1 MSLLIF
7 LKIFAVC
14 LLGAMSPGPSMV
26 VVINNAIFKN
36 RLNGI
41 LTSIGHGVGIG
52 IYALFAVLGIALIIK
67 TNLYVFNVIKFLSII
82 FLVYLGVN
90 LMITNDKLE
99 FDGKNINSGF
109 TSFLQGLSISLL
121 NPKIFIWFIAI
132 YSQFMSVDNDMIF
145 NTILILTASIID
157 AIWYVILTLLVTTNI
172 ALDFIKDKSV
182 LLQKFVGSVFI
193 IIGFYYNRFN
203 FLIFQTKYNL
213 IYLV

>member
-1 MSLLIF
+1 MYLLIF

-121 NPKIFIWFIAI
+121 NPKIFIWFVAI

-193 IIGFYYNRFN
+193 IIGVIL
-203 FLIFQTKYNL
+203 LIQIL
-213 IYLV
+213 IWE

>member
-82 FLVYLGVN
+82 FLVYLGLN
-90 LMITNDKLE
+90 LMITDDKLE
-99 FDGKNINSGF
+99 FDGKDINSGF

-121 NPKIFIWFIAI
+121 NPKIFIWFVAI

-193 IIGFYYNRFN
+193 IIGALL
-203 FLIFQTKYNL
+203 LIELL
-213 IYLV
+213 I

>member
-67 TNLYVFNVIKFLSII
+67 TNLFVFNLIKFLSII
-82 FLVYLGVN
+82 FLIYLGVKS
-90 LMITNDKLE
+90 IVANDRLE
-99 FDGKNINSGF
+99 FDGKDINSGF
-109 TSFLQGLSISLL
+109 ISFLQGLSISLL
-121 NPKIFIWFIAI
+121 NPKIFIWFVAI

-145 NTILILTASIID
+145 NTILILTASIVD

-182 LLQKFVGSVFI
+182 SLQKFVGSVFI
-193 IIGFYYNRFN
+193 IIGALL
-203 FLIFQTKYNL
+203 LIELL
-213 IYLV
+213 I

>member
-7 LKIFAVC
+7 FKIFAVC

-36 RLNGI
+36 RLNGF

-67 TNLYVFNVIKFLSII
+67 TNLFVFNVIKFLSII
-82 FLVYLGVN
+82 FLLYLGVK
-90 LMITNDKLE
+90 LIITNDKLK
-99 FDGKNINSGF
+99 FDRKDISSGF

-121 NPKIFIWFIAI
+121 NPKIFIWFVAI
-132 YSQFMSVDNDMIF
+132 YSQFMSENNDIIF

-182 LLQKFVGSVFI
+182 MLQKFVGSIFI
-193 IIGFYYNRFN
+193 IIGALL
-203 FLIFQTKYNL
+203 FLEL
-213 IYLV
+213 LV

>member
-82 FLVYLGVN
+82 FLVYLGIN
-90 LMITNDKLE
+90 LMITDDKLE
-99 FDGKNINSGF
+99 FDGKDINSGF

-121 NPKIFIWFIAI
+121 NPKIFIWFVAI

-193 IIGFYYNRFN
+193 IIGALL
-203 FLIFQTKYNL
+203 LIELL
-213 IYLV
+213 I

>member
-7 LKIFAVC
+7 LKILAVC

-193 IIGFYYNRFN
+193 IIGALL
-203 FLIFQTKYNL
+203 LIELL
-213 IYLV
+213 I

>member
-82 FLVYLGVN
+82 FLVYLGIN
-90 LMITNDKLE
+90 LMITDDKLE
-99 FDGKNINSGF
+99 FDGKDINSGF

-121 NPKIFIWFIAI
+121 NPKIFIWFVAI

-193 IIGFYYNRFN
+193 IIGVIL
-203 FLIFQTKYNL
+203 LIQIL
-213 IYLV
+213 IWE

>member
-193 IIGFYYNRFN
+193 IIGALL
-203 FLIFQTKYNL
+203 LIELL
-213 IYLV
+213 I

>member
-52 IYALFAVLGIALIIK
+52 IYALFAVLGIAFIIK

-121 NPKIFIWFIAI
+121 NPKIFIWFVAI

-157 AIWYVILTLLVTTNI
+157 ASWYVILTLLVTTNI

-193 IIGFYYNRFN
+193 IIGALL
-203 FLIFQTKYNL
+203 LIELL
-213 IYLV
+213 I

>member
-82 FLVYLGVN
+82 FLVYLGIN

-99 FDGKNINSGF
+99 FDGKDINSGF
-109 TSFLQGLSISLL
+109 TSFVQGLSISIL
-121 NPKIFIWFIAI
+121 NPKIFIWFVAI

-193 IIGFYYNRFN
+193 IIGVIV
-203 FLIFQTKYNL
+203 LIQIL
-213 IYLV
+213 IWE

>member
-90 LMITNDKLE
+90 LVITNDKLE

-193 IIGFYYNRFN
+193 IIGTLL
-203 FLIFQTKYNL
+203 LIELL
-213 IYLV
+213 I

>member
-41 LTSIGHGVGIG
+41 LTSIGHGVCIG

-82 FLVYLGVN
+82 FLVYLGIN

-99 FDGKNINSGF
+99 FDGKDINSGF

-121 NPKIFIWFIAI
+121 NPKIFIWFVAI

-193 IIGFYYNRFN
+193 IIGVIL
-203 FLIFQTKYNL
+203 LIQIL
-213 IYLV
+213 IWE

>member
-67 TNLYVFNVIKFLSII
+67 TNLFVFNLIKFLSII
-82 FLVYLGVN
+82 FLVYLGVK
-90 LMITNDKLE
+90 LIIANDKLE
-99 FDGKNINSGF
+99 FDRKDIKSGF

-121 NPKIFIWFIAI
+121 NPKIFIWFVAI
-132 YSQFMSVDNDMIF
+132 YSQFMSVNNDMIF
-145 NTILILTASIID
+145 NTILILTASIVD

-172 ALDFIKDKSV
+172 ALDFIKDKSF

-193 IIGFYYNRFN
+193 IISALLLVEL
-203 FLIFQTKYNL
+203 LI
-213 IYLV
+213 

>member
-90 LMITNDKLE
+90 LVITDDKLE

-121 NPKIFIWFIAI
+121 NPKIFIWFVAI
-132 YSQFMSVDNDMIF
+132 YSQFMSVDNDIIF

-193 IIGFYYNRFN
+193 IIGALL
-203 FLIFQTKYNL
+203 LIELL
-213 IYLV
+213 I

>member
-82 FLVYLGVN
+82 FLLYLGIN
-90 LMITNDKLE
+90 LMNTNDKLE
-99 FDGKNINSGF
+99 FDGKDINSGF

-121 NPKIFIWFIAI
+121 NPKIFIWFVAI

-193 IIGFYYNRFN
+193 IIGALL
-203 FLIFQTKYNL
+203 LIELL
-213 IYLV
+213 I

>member
-41 LTSIGHGVGIG
+41 LTSIGHGIGIG

-99 FDGKNINSGF
+99 FDGKDINSGF

-121 NPKIFIWFIAI
+121 NPKIFIWFVAI

-182 LLQKFVGSVFI
+182 LLKKFVGSVFV
-193 IIGFYYNRFN
+193 IIGALL
-203 FLIFQTKYNL
+203 LIELL
-213 IYLV
+213 I